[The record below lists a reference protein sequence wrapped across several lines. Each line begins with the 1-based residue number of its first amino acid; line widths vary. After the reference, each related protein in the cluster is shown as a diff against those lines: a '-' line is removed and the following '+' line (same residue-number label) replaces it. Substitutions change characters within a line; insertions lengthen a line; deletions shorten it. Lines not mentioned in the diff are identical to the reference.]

1 MPPIDRFVIR
11 FAAEPPQETLPYGR
25 WAETL
30 RSWFMAAVAEIDP
43 GEEELGEAGDVVWF
57 PDRSWG
63 GRTYVPATARTST
76 GLELYGYVSFAEGPG
91 GAPDDFAAHADF
103 TPDTADA
110 NPDWEIDLNEEIVGS
125 WRGENG
131 RTASMTLIWGVPL
144 TKNGAVV
151 TAELADLAVDQ
162 CTLVD
167 YRFTL
172 IAPDDYRG
180 DFLDVKLFSAA
191 GEELA
196 RESLYVDDDEDE
208 DEEDGDAAS

>member
-1 MPPIDRFVIR
+1 MPPTDRYVIR

-30 RSWFMAAVAEIDP
+30 RSWFLAAVNEIDP
-43 GEEELGEAGDVVWF
+43 GDEELGEPGEVVWF
-57 PDRSWG
+57 PDRGWN

-76 GLELYGYVSFAEGPG
+76 GLELYGYVSFAEGEN

-103 TPDTADA
+103 TSDTADE
-110 NPDWEIDLNEEIVGS
+110 NPDWQIDVNEEIVGR
-125 WRGENG
+125 WRGEHG
-131 RTASMTLIWGVPL
+131 RTADMTLVWGIPL
-144 TKNGAVV
+144 VKNGAVV

-180 DFLDVKLFSAA
+180 DFLDVKLFSAG

-196 RESLYVDDDEDE
+196 RESLYVEDDDDEE
-208 DEEDGDAAS
+208 DEEE